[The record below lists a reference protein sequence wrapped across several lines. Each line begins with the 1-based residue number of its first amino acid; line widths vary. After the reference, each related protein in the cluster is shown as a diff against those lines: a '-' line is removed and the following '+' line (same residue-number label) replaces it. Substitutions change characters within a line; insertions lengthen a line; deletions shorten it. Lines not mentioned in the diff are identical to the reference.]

1 MRLKCINL
9 AGFKSFVDPTQANFP
24 SNMAGV
30 VGPNG
35 CGKSNVIDAVRWVM
49 GESSAKQLR
58 GDSMT
63 DVIFN
68 GSGGR
73 QPVNQASIELVFDN
87 SSGRIT
93 GEYASYNEI
102 SVRRRVTRDGQSDYF
117 LNSSKCRRRDI
128 MDIFLGTGLGP
139 RSYSIIEQG
148 MISNLITAKPEELRV
163 YLEEAAGIS
172 KYKERRRETENRIK
186 RTQENLERLAD
197 LREELDRQLQRL
209 QRQSVAAEK
218 YREYKA
224 QERDLRTQLLALRWQ
239 ALDTEAQTRQ
249 QQITDAELDVEKA
262 VLAELECGT
271 EIEKVREQLTESTDV
286 FNKVQTAYYESGAEI
301 ARIEQ
306 DIHHREERQRQLR
319 DDIEQTAQSYA
330 EAQKHHEE
338 DLRRADA
345 WQAEIDELAR
355 QKVEAEEEASES
367 AKALAAAEE
376 TMSQLQQQWEDFQQ
390 NESTTRRQ
398 AEVQQSTIQHLEQSL
413 AAIADRRERLL
424 KQDAGEAGLSNL
436 GEELNKLGAAQG
448 DIQTKVDKQ
457 HGLELEQGN
466 LVREARDALNG
477 FATELDEVRNK
488 LHNARGRLASLDA
501 LQEAALEDQ
510 DAATESWL
518 VSQDLGQTPRLAD
531 SLDVD
536 PGWEKAVETV
546 LGQSLKAVCVDKIDA
561 LAVKLG
567 SFKEGQLEM
576 VELADAPA
584 KDSYLSSKLKT
595 SNARSLVA
603 DILIAKDLNQ
613 ALKLRAGL
621 KAGESVVTQ
630 DGIWLGTNW
639 CRLNSGSLTESGV
652 LERKS
657 DIENLEKE
665 IAELEQQEQTKRT
678 QIEEQQS
685 ELLQSEEN
693 QRVQRTESAS
703 LAQLLADLKAKHSAI
718 EAKKTQLESQL
729 EHNQSEIESA
739 AKQYAQQEEQ
749 LGQSRRDLAQA
760 LDLME
765 QQSSTS
771 EQIQA
776 QRNEAKQRL
785 VEARDQNHQN
795 AQKAQQLAFHEQ
807 TVSTQLASVKE
818 SIDRLRV
825 QIDRLDARRVNLQQT
840 DQAPE
845 VDDPLVGL
853 HKELGERLETRL
865 SVENEM
871 TEARKKLQE
880 NEHQLREQ
888 EGLRQTHQQKLAEL
902 RDQLSSRRLQAQE
915 VLTRRETIVEQLGS
929 AKPKDV
935 LTDLPEDAT
944 EQSWQEQL
952 ERMENR
958 IQRLGPIN
966 LAAIDEYKTESE
978 RKEYLDAQNEEV
990 EQALETLKEAI
1001 RKIDRETRTRFKE
1014 TFDKVNTGV
1023 KELFPKL
1030 FGGGHAYLELTSDD
1044 FLETGVTI
1052 MARPPGKRN
1061 STIHLLSGGEKA
1073 MTAIA
1078 LVFSIFQLNPAP
1090 FCMLD
1095 EVDAPLDDANC
1106 ARYVAMVKEMS
1117 EKVQFI
1123 FITHNKI
1130 TMELANQLMG
1140 VTMHEPGVSRLV
1152 SVDVEEAIELAAV

>member
-1 MRLKCINL
+1 MRLKCIKL

-186 RTQENLERLAD
+186 RTQENLERLTD
-197 LREELDRQLQRL
+197 LREELGRQLQRL

-218 YREYKA
+218 YREYKT
-224 QERDLRTQLLALRWQ
+224 QERDIRTQLLALRWQ
-239 ALDTEAQTRQ
+239 TLDTEAQTRQ
-249 QQITDAELDVEKA
+249 QQISDAELDVEKA

-271 EIEKVREQLTESTDV
+271 EIEKVRELLTASTDA

-319 DDIEQTAQSYA
+319 DDIDQTAQSYA
-330 EAQKHHEE
+330 EAQKHLEE
-338 DLRRADA
+338 DSQRADA

-355 QKVEAEEEASES
+355 QKAEAETQASES
-367 AKALAAAEE
+367 AEALASAEE
-376 TMSQLQQQWEDFQQ
+376 AMSQLQEQWEEFQK
-390 NESTTRRQ
+390 NESTTKRQ
-398 AEVQQSTIQHLEQSL
+398 ADVQQSTIQHLEQSL
-413 AAIADRRERLL
+413 AAIADRRERLTA
-424 KQDAGEAGLSNL
+424 QGANEDGLA
-436 GEELNKLGAAQG
+436 KLGGELAELVAKQA
-448 DIQTKVDKQ
+448 DTQTKVDKQ
-457 HGLELEQGN
+457 HDLELAQGEM
-466 LVREARDALNG
+466 VREARDALNHS
-477 FATELDEVRNK
+477 ATELDKIRNK
-488 LHNARGRLASLDA
+488 LQNSRGRMASLSA
-501 LQEAALEDQ
+501 LQDAALEDQ

-518 VSQDLGQTPRLAD
+518 VAQNMGQTPRLAD
-531 SLDVD
+531 SVDVES
-536 PGWEKAVETV
+536 GWEKAVETV
-546 LGQSLKAVCVDKIDA
+546 LGPSLKAVCVDQIDT
-561 LAVKLG
+561 LADKLG
-567 SFKEGQLEM
+567 TFKEGQLEII
-576 VELADAPA
+576 EPLDGST
-584 KDSYLSSKLKT
+584 DDRYLSSKLKT
-595 SNARSLVA
+595 NSARALVA
-603 DILIAKDLNQ
+603 NILIAKDLKQ

-621 KAGESVVTQ
+621 KPGESVVTQ
-630 DGIWLGTNW
+630 DGIWFGANW

-657 DIENLEKE
+657 DIEQLEKE
-665 IAELEQQEQTKRT
+665 ITSLEKDEEAKRS
-678 QIEEQQS
+678 QIDTQQS
-685 ELLQSEEN
+685 ELLQSEES

-703 LAQLLADLKAKHSAI
+703 LTNLLADVKAKCSAI
-718 EAKKTQLESQL
+718 QAKKTQLESQL
-729 EHNQSEIESA
+729 KHNQSEIDSA
-739 AKQYAQQEEQ
+739 ATQYSQQEEQ
-749 LGQSRRDLAQA
+749 LAQSRRDLAEA

-765 QQSSTS
+765 QQSKTS
-771 EQIQA
+771 QQMHG
-776 QRNEAKQRL
+776 QRDEAKQQL
-785 VEARDQNHQN
+785 AEARNQNQQ
-795 AQKAQQLAFHEQ
+795 ASQKVQQLIFREQ
-807 TVSTQLASVKE
+807 TVSTQLTSVKE
-818 SIDRLRV
+818 SIERLRV
-825 QIDRLDARRVNLQQT
+825 QIDRLDLRRVNLQQT
-840 DQAPE
+840 DQAPD
-845 VDDPLVGL
+845 VDPLTGL
-853 HKELGERLETRL
+853 RKELEERLEARL

-871 TEARKKLQE
+871 TEARKNLQG

-902 RDQLSSRRLQAQE
+902 RDQVSSRRLQAQE
-915 VLTRRETIVEQLGS
+915 VLTRRETIVEQLGEV
-929 AKPKDV
+929 KPESV
-935 LTDLPEDAT
+935 LADLSEDAT

-952 ERMENR
+952 EQIENR

-978 RKEYLDAQNEEV
+978 RKAYLDAQNEEV
-990 EQALETLKEAI
+990 EQALETLREAI

-1014 TFDKVNTGV
+1014 TFDKVNSGV

-1073 MTAIA
+1073 MTAIS
-1078 LVFSIFQLNPAP
+1078 LVFAIFHLNPAP

-1106 ARYVAMVKEMS
+1106 ARFASMVKEMS

>member
-1 MRLKCINL
+1 MRLKCIKL
-9 AGFKSFVDPTQANFP
+9 AGFKSFVDPTLANFP

-73 QPVNQASIELVFDN
+73 KPVNQASIELVFDN

-148 MISNLITAKPEELRV
+148 MISNLITAKPEDLRV

-186 RTQENLERLAD
+186 RTQENLERLTD
-197 LREELDRQLQRL
+197 LREELERQLQRL

-218 YREYKA
+218 YREFKA
-224 QERDLRTQLLALRWQ
+224 QERDLKTQLLALRWQ
-239 ALDTEAQTRQ
+239 ALDTEVQNRQ
-249 QQITDAELDVEKA
+249 QQISDAELNVEKA
-262 VLAELECGT
+262 VLAELESTT
-271 EIEKVREQLTESTDV
+271 EIEKVRELLTGATDV
-286 FNKVQTAYYESGAEI
+286 FNKVQAAYYEAGAEI

-306 DIHHREERQRQLR
+306 DIHHREERQRQLK
-319 DDIEQTAQSYA
+319 DDIEQTALSYA
-330 EAQKHHEE
+330 EAEKHHKE
-338 DLRRADA
+338 DLERANA

-355 QKVEAEEEASES
+355 QKADAEAEASNSES
-367 AKALAAAEE
+367 ALATAEE
-376 TMSQLQQQWEDFQQ
+376 KMNQLQQQWEELQQ
-390 NESTTRRQ
+390 TASATKRQ
-398 AEVQQSTIQHLEQSL
+398 ADVQQSTIQHLEQSL
-413 AAIADRRERLL
+413 KVLSERRERLSG
-424 KQDAGEAGLSNL
+424 QGTSEDGLAKL
-436 GEELNKLGAAQG
+436 VEESKTLAIAQTG
-448 DIQTKVDKQ
+448 LQTKVDSQ
-457 HGLELEQGN
+457 QGQEQAQAD
-466 LVREARDALNG
+466 LVSGARTALNSL
-477 FATELDEVRNK
+477 AAELDEIRNK
-488 LHNARGRLASLDA
+488 LQNSRGRMASLTA
-501 LQEAALEDQ
+501 LQEAALEDR
-510 DAATESWL
+510 DAASESWL
-518 VSQDLGQTPRLAD
+518 AENDMGQAPRLAE
-531 SLDVD
+531 SVDVEA
-536 PGWEKAVETV
+536 GWEKAVETV

-561 LAVKLG
+561 LAKKIG
-567 SFKEGQLEM
+567 TFKEGQLEIIEPLEGP
-576 VELADAPA
+576 VDN
-584 KDSYLSSKLKT
+584 KYLSSKLKSGT
-595 SNARSLVA
+595 AQALVA
-603 DILIAKDLNQ
+603 SVLIAKDLSQ
-613 ALKLRAGL
+613 ALKLRGSL
-621 KAGESVVTQ
+621 KPGESVVTQ
-630 DGIWLGTNW
+630 DGIWIGANW
-639 CRLNSGSLTESGV
+639 CRLNSGSVTESGV

-657 DIENLEKE
+657 DIEVLAKEITSLEK
-665 IAELEQQEQTKRT
+665 QEQSKRE

-685 ELLQSEEN
+685 ELARNEES
-693 QRVQRTESAS
+693 QRAQRSESAS
-703 LAQLLADLKAKHSAI
+703 LASALADMKANYSAI

-729 EHNQSEIESA
+729 KHNLAEIDSA
-739 AKQYAQQEEQ
+739 TKQYSEQEAE
-749 LGQSRRDLAQA
+749 LAQSRQALAEA

-765 QQSSTS
+765 QQSNT
-771 EQIQA
+771 IQNMQT
-776 QRNEAKQRL
+776 QREEAKQQL
-785 VEARDQNHQN
+785 SEARSQNHQFT
-795 AQKAQQLAFHEQ
+795 QKVQQIEFRSQ

-818 SIDRLRV
+818 SIERLRV
-825 QIDRLDARRVNLQQT
+825 QIERLDTRRANLAQTDVEPELDPLAGLRKDLNDRL
-840 DQAPE
+840 E
-845 VDDPLVGL
+845 S
-853 HKELGERLETRL
+853 RL

-871 TEARKKLQE
+871 TKARAMLQG
-880 NEHQLREQ
+880 NEHQLRQNEGARQKFQQ
-888 EGLRQTHQQKLAEL
+888 ELAEQ
-902 RDQLSSRRLQAQE
+902 RDYLSSCRLQAQE
-915 VLTRRETIVEQLGS
+915 VLTRRETIIEQLGE
-929 AKPKDV
+929 AKPETV
-935 LTDLPEDAT
+935 LSELSEEAT
-944 EQSWQEQL
+944 EQSWQQQL
-952 ERMENR
+952 EKIENR

-990 EQALETLKEAI
+990 EQALETLREAI
-1001 RKIDRETRTRFKE
+1001 RKIDKETRTRFKE
-1014 TFDKVNTGV
+1014 TFDKVNSGV

-1073 MTAIA
+1073 LTAIS
-1078 LVFSIFQLNPAP
+1078 LVFAIFHLNPAP

-1106 ARYVAMVKEMS
+1106 GRFVAMVKEMS